1 MRIWTSCPLLVYH
14 IHEGFAIILLSESQG
29 QTVQDGLQGQQK
41 LRHCVG
47 FCKTCKIQFTA
58 YDLYTECMLT
68 YSLNFSLQVAE
79 STGVVDPEELFH
91 FATTTW
97 APEVLRLYHPSSNI
111 IAEYLTGLLAKIQHL
126 EVYEVCC
133 RYLCLGC
140 LQQSSLLH
148 LSVCNLYMQGLQ

>member
-1 MRIWTSCPLLVYH
+1 
-14 IHEGFAIILLSESQG
+14 
-29 QTVQDGLQGQQK
+29 
-41 LRHCVG
+41 
-47 FCKTCKIQFTA
+47 
-58 YDLYTECMLT
+58 MLT

-133 RYLCLGC
+133 RYLCTICLGLRVYSNHPSC
-140 LQQSSLLH
+140 IY
-148 LSVCNLYMQGLQ
+148 LSVTYTCKVYSNHPSCTPLHACIHL